1 MNAVLTSSPSISTL
15 EVVIDDVAIDST
27 YFNSS
32 DVAPVVKGD
41 TLVIQDWKGTRRS
54 SWGAPSCTSTVKQLS
69 ETVVMVTVT
78 GWHKH
83 TVSPVGGNYYFVFLN
98 GQWVRKMASAK
109 VVKEA
114 IAAAK

>member
-1 MNAVLTSSPSISTL
+1 MSAL
-15 EVVIDDVAIDST
+15 EIVIDDVAIDST

-32 DVAPVVKGD
+32 DVLPVVKGN
-41 TLVIQDWKGTRRS
+41 TLIIQGWTGTRRS

-69 ETVVMVTVT
+69 ATVVMVTVT

-83 TVSPVGGNYYFVFLN
+83 AVSPVGGNYYFVFLN
-98 GQWVRKMASAK
+98 GEWVRKMASAK

-114 IAAAK
+114 LAAAK

>member
-1 MNAVLTSSPSISTL
+1 MNAVLTSPSSVSALNI
-15 EVVIDDVAIDST
+15 VIDDVAIDST

-41 TLVIQDWKGTRRS
+41 TLTIQNWKGTRRS
-54 SWGAPSCTSTVKQLS
+54 SWGAPTCTSTVKQLS

-83 TVSPVGGNYYFVFLN
+83 TVSPVGGNYYFCFIN
-98 GQWVRKMASAK
+98 GEWVRKMASAK

-114 IAAAK
+114 IANAK